1 MALLQTDD
9 SNHQISAN
17 TIMSAHPFDVV
28 VVVVVVSVSV
38 VVSSADVAI
47 QRLCVRNEVP
57 ILMQVITVIAT
68 DADIVDIVIHAE
80 GVVMQL
86 QVVQNAKVIIE
97 LSLTSVLVIVIATAA
112 AAVAVTIAVA
122 VSAAR
127 YKAAQYCSHDDDS
140 QPGCHCHWNC
150 CSHYCNNCSCQLR
163 YRCLTSC
170 RSCRNIC

>member
-28 VVVVVVSVSV
+28 VVVDVVVVSVSV
-38 VVSSADVAI
+38 VVSSASADVAI

-80 GVVMQL
+80 GVVVQL
-86 QVVQNAKVIIE
+86 QVVQNAKVIIR
-97 LSLTSVLVIVIATAA
+97 V
-112 AAVAVTIAVA
+112 VTNFCPCPCPC
-122 VSAAR
+122 
-127 YKAAQYCSHDDDS
+127 YCRRSCC
-140 QPGCHCHWNC
+140 CH
-150 CSHYCNNCSCQLR
+150 Q
-163 YRCLTSC
+163 SC
-170 RSCRNIC
+170 RCQCCP